1 MKLKDGFF
9 CLENTT
15 TADGET
21 HCDLRLDA
29 CHPIY
34 RAHFPG
40 NPITPGV
47 CLIQL
52 VAELLEGV
60 VGRQLALKRIVN
72 VKFQHVL
79 SPVEHPTCRVTFRSI
94 EPDGGVWKVRAV
106 VRAAAMQFAQ
116 LSMIFEESAND
127 APESR

>member
-9 CLENTT
+9 YLENTT

-29 CHPIY
+29 SHPIY

-47 CLIQL
+47 CIVQM
-52 VAELLEGV
+52 VGELLDSLA
-60 VGRQLALKRIVN
+60 GRSLSLKRVVN
-72 VKFQHVL
+72 VKFLHVL
-79 SPVEHPTCRVTFRSI
+79 SPVEHPTCRVVFRRV
-94 EPDGGVWKVRAV
+94 ERKGLVWRVKATVESAEIR
-106 VRAAAMQFAQ
+106 FAQ
-116 LSMIFEESAND
+116 LSMIYEESAND
-127 APESR
+127 VSESR

>member
-1 MKLKDGFF
+1 MPAIRSTGP
-9 CLENTT
+9 TS
-15 TADGET
+15 
-21 HCDLRLDA
+21 
-29 CHPIY
+29 
-34 RAHFPG
+34 RATPSRRAFPG

-94 EPDGGVWKVRAV
+94 ESDGGVWKVRAV